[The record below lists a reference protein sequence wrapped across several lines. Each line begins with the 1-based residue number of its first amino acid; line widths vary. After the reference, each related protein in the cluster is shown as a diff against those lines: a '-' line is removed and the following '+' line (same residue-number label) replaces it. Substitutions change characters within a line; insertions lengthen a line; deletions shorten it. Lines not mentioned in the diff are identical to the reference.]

1 MSDGI
6 SVKRISSPIGELIL
20 GAGRGGCRLLEF
32 ADRSD
37 ARRSL
42 AGLPYN
48 LRVSEAE
55 HGLFGRMENE
65 LAEYFAGSAGSAGTL
80 TIPLDLRGTPF
91 QVAVW
96 KALLGIP
103 HGETRTYAEIADAV
117 GRPAAV
123 RAVGSAIGRNPVSVL
138 VPCHRVV
145 RTGGGLGGYGGG
157 LWRKEYLLEL
167 EGRQAQTHRVPC
179 HAATAASPGAPS
191 RASNAP
197 TASVRSAS
205 ENSDHVKRS
214 LNGPSRR

>member
-6 SVKRISSPIGELIL
+6 SIKRISSPIGELVL
-20 GAGRGGCRLLEF
+20 GIGRGGCRLIEF

-42 AGLPYN
+42 AGRPYN
-48 LRVSEAE
+48 LRVSDAD
-55 HGLFGRMENE
+55 HALFRRVESE
-65 LAEYFAGSAGSAGTL
+65 LAAYFAGSAGAP
-80 TIPLDLRGTPF
+80 TISMDLRGTEF

-96 KALLGIP
+96 KALLDIP

-117 GRPAAV
+117 GKPAAV

-167 EGRQAQTHRVPC
+167 EGRQAQTQ
-179 HAATAASPGAPS
+179 AA
-191 RASNAP
+191 
-197 TASVRSAS
+197 
-205 ENSDHVKRS
+205 
-214 LNGPSRR
+214 

>member
-1 MSDGI
+1 MNDAMSI
-6 SVKRISSPIGELIL
+6 KRVSSPVGELIL
-20 GAGRGGCRLLEF
+20 GVGRGGCRLIEF

-42 AGLPYN
+42 AGRPCN
-48 LRVSEAE
+48 LRVGDA
-55 HGLFGRMENE
+55 GLALLRRVESE
-65 LAEYFAGSAGSAGTL
+65 LAAYFAGSSNGSGAPAF
-80 TIPLDLRGTPF
+80 PLDLRGTSF

-117 GRPAAV
+117 GKPAAV

-157 LWRKEYLLEL
+157 LWRKEYLLDF
-167 EGRQAQTHRVPC
+167 EGRQARAR
-179 HAATAASPGAPS
+179 AA
-191 RASNAP
+191 
-197 TASVRSAS
+197 
-205 ENSDHVKRS
+205 
-214 LNGPSRR
+214 